1 MSLDWTQRLEEV
13 VVISRSS
20 RYRMKYNEKDIFL
33 FLRSY
38 YMQLFRARARARAIA
53 IAICHSIFL

>member
-20 RYRMKYNEKDIFL
+20 RYRMKYNGKDIF

-38 YMQLFRARARARAIA
+38 YMQLFRARAIA